1 MPAKV
6 VIIIETVKYLGIRF
20 EKIKKRVLSHP
31 LGLGLHEGGFVA
43 VGGGADGEVEPV
55 GAAGTAL
62 DEEFVEVGLEGALG
76 NLSAFKLTPSC
87 VGEVEEDGGVADGLF
102 EAEAAD
108 VDGAACGV
116 VARGRAACLAV
127 HFGRAVA

>member
-1 MPAKV
+1 MLAKV
-6 VIIIETVKYLGIRF
+6 AIIIETAKYLGIGF

-43 VGGGADGEVEPV
+43 VGGGTDGEVEPV

-62 DEEFVEVGLEGALG
+62 DEEFVEVGLEG
-76 NLSAFKLTPSC
+76 